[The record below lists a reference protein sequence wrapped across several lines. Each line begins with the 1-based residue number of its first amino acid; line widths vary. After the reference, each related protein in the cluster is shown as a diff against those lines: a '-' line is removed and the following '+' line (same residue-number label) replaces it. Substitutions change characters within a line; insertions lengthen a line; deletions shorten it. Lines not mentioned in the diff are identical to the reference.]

1 MKNTLDEMKIETR
14 INATA
19 EFLVLLDLAIAGLSE
34 IKPLDE
40 TLLDRIDRLKEKA
53 DELRGEQNVTHN
65 N

>member
-1 MKNTLDEMKIETR
+1 MKDETR

-53 DELRGEQNVTHN
+53 AELRREQNVTHN

>member
-1 MKNTLDEMKIETR
+1 MKDETR
-14 INATA
+14 INATT

-53 DELRGEQNVTHN
+53 NELRGEQNVTHN

>member
-1 MKNTLDEMKIETR
+1 MKNTLDEMKSETR

-19 EFLVLLDLAIAGLSE
+19 EFLVLLDLAIAMLSE

-53 DELRGEQNVTHN
+53 DELRGE
-65 N
+65 

>member
-1 MKNTLDEMKIETR
+1 MKNALDEMKSETR

-53 DELRGEQNVTHN
+53 DELRGEQNEN
-65 N
+65 

>member
-1 MKNTLDEMKIETR
+1 MKDETIT
-14 INATA
+14 NATA
-19 EFLVLLDLAIAGLSE
+19 EFLVLLDLSIKWLSE

-53 DELRGEQNVTHN
+53 AELRGEQNVTHN

>member
-1 MKNTLDEMKIETR
+1 MKDETR
-14 INATA
+14 ANATA
-19 EFLVLLDLAIAGLSE
+19 EFLVLLDLSITGLSE

-53 DELRGEQNVTHN
+53 AELRGEQNVTHN

>member
-1 MKNTLDEMKIETR
+1 MKDETR

>member
-1 MKNTLDEMKIETR
+1 MKSEIRTNV
-14 INATA
+14 TA

-53 DELRGEQNVTHN
+53 AELRGEQNES
-65 N
+65 